1 MPYEVDFI
9 GQSMTKTYM
18 DSAGRYTITV
28 EAKNLIEE
36 HGQDMFI
43 EYELPMEAYLTKPLA
58 ASAMLLA
65 IFASSMV
72 LNRLDFKIGGSILK
86 K

>member
-9 GQSMTKTYM
+9 GQSTTKTYM
-18 DSAGRYTITV
+18 DSAGRYTITI

-36 HGQDMFI
+36 HGEDMLI
-43 EYELPMEAYLTKPLA
+43 EYEFPTEAYLTKPLA
-58 ASAMLLA
+58 AAAMLMT